1 MAEKKTEKAWNIK
14 NAIKSLNRKSS
25 DITDDF
31 LVFFTERIIFPENAA
46 FDGFLPY
53 QKQRFPCDRAIP
65 YVFAQLLRQI
75 KIWTTIHLP
84 AGQQR

>member
-31 LVFFTERIIFPENAA
+31 LVF
-46 FDGFLPY
+46 L
-53 QKQRFPCDRAIP
+53 
-65 YVFAQLLRQI
+65 
-75 KIWTTIHLP
+75 
-84 AGQQR
+84 

>member
-1 MAEKKTEKAWNIK
+1 MPN
-14 NAIKSLNRKSS
+14 
-25 DITDDF
+25 
-31 LVFFTERIIFPENAA
+31 FTERIIFPENAA

-53 QKQRFPCDRAIP
+53 QKQRFPCDGAIP